1 MARLKKV
8 VNAFLTH
15 RQMGP
20 AEALYRI
27 IPSLFFSYFNVD
39 TIFIPSGLP
48 QNRSKFLIRI
58 EENETVDG
66 AIEVE
71 GKEGFYKERRSIL
84 DKYCLRDITSTPSIK
99 YLTYAQ
105 FCRSYTK
112 SYDKKDTES
121 ALSDN
126 LASGVEIES
135 KNYIIQSDIPEVGKT
150 YALPKRIKI
159 NSKSETDPPEYMR
172 LRSPLVIRFHKFN
185 INKDPHEFRVSTL
198 QLYIPFQN
206 EKDLFLDDENKCK
219 QLYLKNIK
227 NIQNIKEQ
235 MFPYLEDVEE
245 ARSKVSEGMHKD
257 LFANT
262 LLNLSAWKSFLIW
275 VKSNLLQI
283 LP

>member
-8 VNAFLTH
+8 ANAFLTH

-27 IPSLFFSYFNVD
+27 IPSLHFSYFNVD
-39 TIFIPSGLP
+39 CVFIPTGLP

-58 EENETVDG
+58 AGNETVDG
-66 AIEVE
+66 AVEVE
-71 GKEGFYKERRSIL
+71 GKEGFYKERRSLI
-84 DKYCLRDITSTPSIK
+84 DKYCLRDIKATPSIQ
-99 YLTYAQ
+99 YLSYAQ

-112 SYDKKDTES
+112 SYEKRDIEVELNDS
-121 ALSDN
+121 
-126 LASGVEIES
+126 LASSEDIES
-135 KNYIIQSDIPEVGKT
+135 KNYIIQSNIPEVGKT

-159 NSKSETDPPEYMR
+159 NSKSETDLPEYMR

-198 QLYIPFQN
+198 QLYTPFQN

-219 QLYLKNIK
+219 KLYLKNTE
-227 NIQNIKEQ
+227 NIQNIKQ
-235 MFPYLEDVEE
+235 QIFPYLEDVEE

-257 LFANT
+257 L
-262 LLNLSAWKSFLIW
+262 I
-275 VKSNLLQI
+275 VII
-283 LP
+283 LYN